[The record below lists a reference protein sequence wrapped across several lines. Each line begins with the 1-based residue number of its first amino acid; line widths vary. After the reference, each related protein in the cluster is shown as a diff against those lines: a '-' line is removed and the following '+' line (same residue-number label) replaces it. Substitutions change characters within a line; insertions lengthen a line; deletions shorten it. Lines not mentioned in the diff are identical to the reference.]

1 MCTIENKEHVQIF
14 TIVNKTQLNIHSF
27 IENKIIFLTY
37 DEEFKFLNKY
47 FTDKSNKSNYE
58 LTISFSHISK
68 TLSLSLEHLPSFS
81 KVYLLDLKSD
91 GVVDARIRGDN
102 VEINDRYGRQVAQ
115 LFRFHRSRPS

>member
-68 TLSLSLEHLPSFS
+68 TLSRASPIFFESISPGF
-81 KVYLLDLKSD
+81 K
-91 GVVDARIRGDN
+91 I
-102 VEINDRYGRQVAQ
+102 
-115 LFRFHRSRPS
+115 